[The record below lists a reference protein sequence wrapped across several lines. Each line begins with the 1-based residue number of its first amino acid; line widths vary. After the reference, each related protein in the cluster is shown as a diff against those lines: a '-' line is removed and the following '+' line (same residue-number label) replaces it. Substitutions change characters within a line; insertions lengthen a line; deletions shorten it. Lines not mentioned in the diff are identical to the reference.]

1 MGVFSILNFFN
12 KNNLNL
18 YNSFRVTF
26 FILFL
31 TLIITIVNIFIIKE
45 KKARNILIL
54 EIIVL
59 SIASYCYIIFIKI
72 IEKYKNNEIIPNYIL
87 NDIIKYRYIDWLL
100 TTPLL
105 LLSLILFL
113 NYLNNDKFEVK
124 KYLIIITLNFSMLFA
139 GYIGE
144 MNYINKYISLIIGF
158 IFYFILILYI
168 WYNYIKKELLEKY
181 VFFIFSII
189 WALYGFSFL
198 LNIKK
203 KNIFYNS
210 LDTISKGFF
219 ALFINIF
226 YSRYIY

>member
-1 MGVFSILNFFN
+1 MGILSILNFFN
-12 KNNLNL
+12 INNLNL

-45 KKARNILIL
+45 KKARNILIS

-72 IEKYKNNEIIPNYIL
+72 IEKYKNNKIIPNNIL
-87 NDIIKYRYIDWLL
+87 YDIIKYRYIDWIL

-124 KYLIIITLNFSMLFA
+124 KYLIIITLNFCMLFA

-144 MNYINKYISLIIGF
+144 INYINKYISLIIGF
-158 IFYFILILYI
+158 IFYLMLISYI
-168 WYNYIKKELLEKY
+168 WYNYIKDVSLEKY

-210 LDTISKGFF
+210 LDTVSKGFF